1 MKLYFIII
9 ISEDDISESIPVRLI
24 FKLEL
29 YVLKFFLKKL
39 TFQKEIVS
47 CRARNCLRMWNLG
60 RAVRF
65 QI

>member
-47 CRARNCLRMWNLG
+47 NVYICS
-60 RAVRF
+60 
-65 QI
+65 